1 MNRFKLSSRALCF
14 ALIIAAAAISTHL
27 GITPGE
33 LELSA
38 YCQSSACSFPACN
51 RDGERFDPDTR
62 DCEHRGGPP
71 TFFRSHREPTCNAG
85 ERLDRDRGLCVIEA
99 CADGGCEAR
108 RLCTRKGYHYDHAD
122 RDSRGVYG
130 VCESEPNFLGYRS
143 HETLRCPDGFTLNEA
158 RGVCV
163 GNCRTATDLTLPP
176 PITVILPDLII
187 RRVFIRLGTGGTEMT
202 EVRRGT
208 SYYACFEVANVGVAA
223 SGPFRVGGGALGVR
237 TLPSQAHATLLPGAS
252 RVGCLLYSGTPATGS
267 YRLGLTAD
275 SLRAVREMREDNNE
289 ATLEVNVVPK

>member
-1 MNRFKLSSRALCF
+1 MKCFKISARPVF
-14 ALIIAAAAISTHL
+14 FILIVGATAISTEL
-27 GITPGE
+27 GFTSPKVRPTV
-33 LELSA
+33 

-51 RDGERFDPDTR
+51 RDGERFDPVTR
-62 DCEHRGGPP
+62 NCQHGPDGLGI
-71 TFFRSHREPTCNAG
+71 RSHRVPTCNAG
-85 ERLDRDRGLCVIEA
+85 ERLDRDSGLCVIEA

-176 PITVILPDLII
+176 PRTVILPDLII
-187 RRVFIRLGTGGTEMT
+187 RRVFMRPGSGGPEVT

-223 SGPFRVGGGALGVR
+223 SGSFRVLGGGLAVEPA
-237 TLPSQAHATLLPGAS
+237 PSQAHATLLPGAS
-252 RVGCLLYSGTPATGS
+252 REGCLLYSRTPPTGS
-267 YRLGLTAD
+267 YRLGITAD

-289 ATLEVNVVPK
+289 RTLTLHVVP